1 MLEALNDSLIF
12 FPRGLIYVA
21 LGVVVLVLAKFAR
34 DLTTR
39 HKLDEE
45 VVQKKNLSEALRIGG
60 YFFGVVLVFV
70 GAVYQP
76 TYLAQVDIGLGF
88 NADFGFDVL
97 RVFLYSLAGIVALNL
112 VRIVMDR
119 LVLYKFD
126 VEKEVIQDQ
135 NVGTGAAEFG
145 INVATG
151 LVLAG
156 VLSGSG
162 GQSEISEALISLAFF
177 VLGQIVLVLFAL
189 SYELTTSFDIHEEI
203 EKDNAAVGVA
213 FGGNLI
219 AIGLVMLKAL
229 SGDFQGWLQ
238 GITEFV
244 IFAIAGFVLLYVL
257 RLLVDLL
264 VLPRVPG
271 FRGDVFESKRGS
283 CLRGKCR
290 GHQLFPDTVFC
301 NLKNSLNIEDAI
313 RRGLV
318 KKPAPPVGNY
328 LKSPF
333 PLDGGR
339 LGWG

>member
-244 IFAIAGFVLLYVL
+244 IFAIVGFVLLYVL

-264 VLPRVPG
+264 VLPRVRVSEEMSSNQNVG
-271 FRGDVFESKRGS
+271 VAFVESAVVIS
-283 CLRGKCR
+283 SSLI
-290 GHQLFPDTVFC
+290 LFF
-301 NLKNSLNIEDAI
+301 AI
-313 RRGLV
+313 
-318 KKPAPPVGNY
+318 
-328 LKSPF
+328 
-333 PLDGGR
+333 
-339 LGWG
+339 

>member
-45 VVQKKNLSEALRIGG
+45 IVQKKNLSEALRIGG

-97 RVFLYSLAGIVALNL
+97 RVFLYSIAGIVALNL

-244 IFAIAGFVLLYVL
+244 IFAIVGFVLLYVL

-264 VLPRVPG
+264 LLPRVRVSEEMSSNKNVG
-271 FRGDVFESKRGS
+271 VAVVESAVVIS
-283 CLRGKCR
+283 SSLI
-290 GHQLFPDTVFC
+290 LFF
-301 NLKNSLNIEDAI
+301 AI
-313 RRGLV
+313 
-318 KKPAPPVGNY
+318 
-328 LKSPF
+328 
-333 PLDGGR
+333 
-339 LGWG
+339 

>member
-45 VVQKKNLSEALRIGG
+45 IVQKKNLSEALRIGG

-244 IFAIAGFVLLYVL
+244 IFAIVGFVLLYVL

-264 VLPRVPG
+264 LLPRVRVSEEMSSNQNVG
-271 FRGDVFESKRGS
+271 VAFVESAVVIS
-283 CLRGKCR
+283 SSLI
-290 GHQLFPDTVFC
+290 LFF
-301 NLKNSLNIEDAI
+301 AI
-313 RRGLV
+313 
-318 KKPAPPVGNY
+318 
-328 LKSPF
+328 
-333 PLDGGR
+333 
-339 LGWG
+339 